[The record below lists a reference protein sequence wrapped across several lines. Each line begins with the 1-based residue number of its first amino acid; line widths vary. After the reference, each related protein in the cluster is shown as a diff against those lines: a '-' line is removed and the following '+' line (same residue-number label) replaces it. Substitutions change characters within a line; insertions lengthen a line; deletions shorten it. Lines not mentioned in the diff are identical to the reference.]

1 MTSKENLKRLMKAL
15 NKAAILEQKHTDAV
29 RNAELV
35 FLEVFGEDI
44 PEENF
49 TMEGN
54 TGKEEV
60 GSLFNNFVN
69 HGENMAGNTIKEL
82 VQKINELMENGE

>member
-44 PEENF
+44 PEENL

>member
-1 MTSKENLKRLMKAL
+1 MKAL

-44 PEENF
+44 PEENL